1 MRKYLKRL
9 VVKEVCAEYFLTLS
23 SSQMVRGKFGFFQEG
38 KTKFNWQLNI
48 IQFNAC
54 CVQCDELGCTP
65 YPNHQSR
72 FSGQALL
79 SSWVRVSADLP
90 HQVKLGSGDVV
101 YRFVT
106 KDKYVW
112 LCTRKCAFSFCKI
125 AFYKTA
131 VFFLLKKVHMLLF
144 EEEEEET
151 FLEITLLLCVE
162 QHQHQQSPHWLHQHC
177 RRYSIHT
184 DWQAYLIFSTHYR
197 VD

>member
-79 SSWVRVSADLP
+79 SS
-90 HQVKLGSGDVV
+90 
-101 YRFVT
+101 
-106 KDKYVW
+106 
-112 LCTRKCAFSFCKI
+112 
-125 AFYKTA
+125 
-131 VFFLLKKVHMLLF
+131 
-144 EEEEEET
+144 
-151 FLEITLLLCVE
+151 
-162 QHQHQQSPHWLHQHC
+162 
-177 RRYSIHT
+177 
-184 DWQAYLIFSTHYR
+184 
-197 VD
+197 